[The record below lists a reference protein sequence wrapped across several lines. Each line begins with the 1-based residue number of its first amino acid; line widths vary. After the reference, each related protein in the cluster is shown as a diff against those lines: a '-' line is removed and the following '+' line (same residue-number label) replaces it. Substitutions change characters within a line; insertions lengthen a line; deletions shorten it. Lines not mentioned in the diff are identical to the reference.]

1 LRGAFC
7 ACCTAFGGEATAL
20 PTFNY
25 THGLK
30 PALHFSL
37 FKNNQPMR
45 GNPDYLSE
53 FEQEFELEFES
64 GTFDNED
71 DFELDNAY
79 DSENDN
85 DFEFESDNEYDS
97 ENDND
102 FEFEADS
109 YESRL
114 YEILNNNYESELEFE
129 NNLNEVL
136 HEMEKDY
143 FWGGLKKWVKKRGGI
158 SGLLAKYAK
167 KLPIASA
174 AQALSSVARG
184 DLRGAL
190 KNVMSND
197 LLKTGLSF
205 VPGGAAAVK
214 GLDMANKLMG
224 DSEAPNVPME
234 KVKQA
239 VAVGKAAYDGLAKG
253 LANAQTPQDVKDLGK
268 KAFQQAIQDMKK
280 GLGSGFGSG
289 ITNGSSRKKTVIPYT
304 KGSKICI
311 YPDRIVII
319 KPY

>member
-1 LRGAFC
+1 
-7 ACCTAFGGEATAL
+7 
-20 PTFNY
+20 
-25 THGLK
+25 
-30 PALHFSL
+30 
-37 FKNNQPMR
+37 MR

-64 GTFDNED
+64 ETYDNEN
-71 DFELDNAY
+71 DFEL
-79 DSENDN
+79 
-85 DFEFESDNEYDS
+85 DNEYDS
-97 ENDND
+97 EYDNEFESD
-102 FEFEADS
+102 SEYDSEHDNEFEFEADS

-143 FWGGLKKWVKKRGGI
+143 FWGAAKKWIKKRGGVG
-158 SGLLAKYAK
+158 GLLAKYAK

-174 AQALSSVARG
+174 AKALSSVARG

-214 GLDMANKLMG
+214 GLDIANKLMG

-253 LANAQTPQDVKDLGK
+253 IVNAQTPQDIKDLGK
-268 KAFQQAIQDMKK
+268 KAIQQAIQGVKNGLVSGATSRATGHKK
-280 GLGSGFGSG
+280 
-289 ITNGSSRKKTVIPYT
+289 RVIHYP

-311 YPDRIVII
+311 YPDRIVIV
-319 KPY
+319 KPN

>member
-1 LRGAFC
+1 
-7 ACCTAFGGEATAL
+7 
-20 PTFNY
+20 
-25 THGLK
+25 
-30 PALHFSL
+30 
-37 FKNNQPMR
+37 MR

-64 GTFDNED
+64 ESFDNEN
-71 DFELDNAY
+71 DFELDN
-79 DSENDN
+79 
-85 DFEFESDNEYDS
+85 EFESDNAYEFESDSEYDS
-97 ENDND
+97 ESDSE

-158 SGLLAKYAK
+158 GGLLAKYAK
-167 KLPIASA
+167 KLPITSA

-197 LLKTGLSF
+197 LFKTGLSF
-205 VPGGAAAVK
+205 IPGGAAAVK
-214 GLDMANKLMG
+214 GLDMANKLLG
-224 DSEAPNVPME
+224 DSETPNVPME
-234 KVKQA
+234 KIKQA

-253 LANAQTPQDVKDLGK
+253 LANAQTPQDVKDMGK
-268 KAFQQAIQDMKK
+268 KALQQAIQGVK
-280 GLGSGFGSG
+280 SGFGSG
-289 ITNGSSRKKTVIPYT
+289 VKSGATGGKKRVIHYA

-311 YPDRIVII
+311 YPDRIVIV